1 MPTQGKKGEMIYSLE
16 EKRELIEKLTVL
28 RQRGHQNLAYES
40 AEFKAIMEQ
49 MAEAGMLTE
58 CPSGTPLTKENM
70 RSPVGITNIMIRAEK
85 GDDPCIL
92 IGIDKNQDRYN
103 EADGIDVTG
112 RRKAVT
118 INHFA
123 LAKSVTMKK
132 FIEYSHLKPPTKPHG
147 FWTTLDSVLRFFGGN
162 GLERCREYDRKLQEY
177 EQNIRE
183 IPARVGYEVE
193 NPETVAQDE
202 PEQVKE
208 EVVAPKAN
216 VAPEV
221 NVQAPAANNTEIAV
235 HEALYDDIL
244 KRLSGDLSTIMED
257 VDELDEDDE
266 LEYVSKMM
274 ACIDCKKMLNDNPPQ
289 LKSAKEVADL
299 GQEYLKE
306 GKYKDAVAS
315 MRKIGGVNFGFLS
328 VLSSGKPEDIYEVL
342 AGKASKF
349 RKEYELLKDEPKA
362 VTEQKSAEQKS
373 DEQKSD
379 EKKVD
384 EKKAAEEKSDEKKAD
399 EKKFD
404 EKKVEKP
411 KKDDEAEFKKLIED
425 LTQKAQLLK
434 VTQGLIKEHQAA
446 QSEEELQKAMKEAEE
461 VAHLRVHKDTLQGAA
476 KEKEEKELAFKESQ
490 AKSRATAPTLTGFDA
505 YFDVLDIKEKIAPL
519 ISNELVNR
527 MATGASTPL
536 NKDGGDVNKMT
547 DEQRGALQN
556 ELNSKLLG
564 DMKGELP
571 LSDMLDTLVKSDNL
585 LDMLK
590 AKNPVEALT
599 DAFLGQVNALQNGQ
613 PTTVPD
619 ANVAQNV
626 NEKNNE
632 LTTGIPV

>member
-1 MPTQGKKGEMIYSLE
+1 MPTQGKNGEMIYSPE

-28 RQRGHQNLAYES
+28 RQRGHKNLAYES
-40 AEFKAIMEQ
+40 AEFKVIMNQ

-58 CPSGTPLTKENM
+58 CPSGVSLSKKEL
-70 RSPVGITNIMIRAEK
+70 RSAAGAGINNIMIRAEK
-85 GDDPCIL
+85 GDDPYIL
-92 IGIDKNQDRYN
+92 IGIVKGQDRYN
-103 EADGIDVTG
+103 PADGIDVMG
-112 RRKAVT
+112 IRKGGNVD
-118 INHFA
+118 HFE
-123 LAKSVTMKK
+123 LAKPISAKR
-132 FIEYSHLKPPTKPHG
+132 FIELSNLKPPKKPNG
-147 FWTTLDSVLRFFGGN
+147 FWTTLDSILQAFGGN

-183 IPARVGYEVE
+183 IPERVGYEVE
-193 NPETVAQDE
+193 NPENVAQDE

-306 GKYKDAVAS
+306 GKYKDVVAL
-315 MRKIGGVNFGFLS
+315 MRKNDGMNRNLLK
-328 VLSSGKPEDIYEVL
+328 VLSSGKPADIYEVL

-349 RKEYELLKDEPKA
+349 RKEYELLKDMPKA
-362 VTEQKSAEQKS
+362 AAQKQSAEEKSAEK
-373 DEQKSD
+373 KSD
-379 EKKVD
+379 EKKSD
-384 EKKAAEEKSDEKKAD
+384 EKKSDEKKA
-399 EKKFD
+399 
-404 EKKVEKP
+404 EKP
-411 KKDDEAEFKKLIED
+411 KPTAEEKEAEFKKLIED

-527 MATGASTPL
+527 MANGASTPL
-536 NKDGGDVNKMT
+536 NKDGGDVQTMT

-590 AKNPVEALT
+590 AKNPVGALT

-632 LTTGIPV
+632 LTTGSPV